1 MRSWLRTELGPAID
15 PGMPQSDIY
24 LPKGVTRTD
33 PARPIRLAYLLIDG
47 FALMSYAPVV
57 EPFRAANRLSERT
70 LYDWRH
76 YTVSGALAQASNGLS
91 IGVDGAISSM
101 EPADI
106 LFVCAGGNPALFKD
120 TRTFDGL
127 RRAARFGTIIG
138 GVSGGPFILA
148 RAGLLDGFRCTV
160 HWEYEQAFEES
171 FTAPLLERGLFV
183 IDRNRVTCAGGLA
196 GLDLAAAL
204 IAADHGH
211 SLASNVR
218 DWYIQ
223 TEPRQA
229 SRPQRQSHAL
239 RYRLS
244 HKGLIA
250 VLDAMEAALAEPLQR
265 EDLALM
271 AGVSVRQ
278 LERLFKDQ
286 IGTTVGAHYLTL
298 RLDKARRLL
307 AETAGSVMEI
317 GVACGFASTSH
328 FSRTFRRHFSVPPSS
343 VRESELLLK
352 NRRNP

>member
-1 MRSWLRTELGPAID
+1 MPPNDTYLTNSAVSAD
-15 PGMPQSDIY
+15 PP
-24 LPKGVTRTD
+24 
-33 PARPIRLAYLLIDG
+33 RPIRLAYLLIDG
-47 FALMSYAPVV
+47 FALMSYAPAI
-57 EPFRAANRLSERT
+57 EPFRAANRLSERA
-70 LYDWRH
+70 LYEWHH
-76 YTVSGALAQASNGLS
+76 YSVTGAPAQASNGLS
-91 IGVDGAISSM
+91 IGVDGTIGAM
-101 EPADI
+101 QPADM

-120 TRTFDGL
+120 ARTFDSL
-127 RRAARFGTIIG
+127 RRAARFGTVIG

-171 FTAPLLERGLFV
+171 FTAPILERGLFV

-211 SLASNVR
+211 NLASKVR

-244 HKGLIA
+244 HKGLIT
-250 VLDAMEAALAEPLQR
+250 VLSAMEEALAEPLPR
-265 EDLALM
+265 EELARL
-271 AGVSVRQ
+271 AAVSVRQ

-298 RLDKARRLL
+298 RLDKAQRLL

-343 VRESELLLK
+343 VRERSY
-352 NRRNP
+352 R